1 MVTKDRDNIIKERE
15 RTAKLLVESI
25 VNQIDNSFLG
35 GEITEE
41 KLTKLS
47 KSLKYSDGGYAFIS
61 SIDGRVII
69 HPIKPDLNQKN
80 MLSNPKSY
88 IRNTFNEF
96 IKLAKNKGEGFVS
109 YQWPLPNSGKLEHKT
124 SYIKRTSTRPWFVG
138 VGVYRSDVDK
148 VYKQQLYESL
158 SIIAIAIVVLA
169 FVSIMISKSI
179 TRPLLEIAC
188 AIKRTA
194 NEKNFSININS
205 TGSNELSVAA
215 QSFDCMSKNISNI
228 ICDVNSSTD
237 TLAAQ
242 AEELATITSQIQFG
256 TSEQLKNAQSICRQA
271 ESLDEHTIAS
281 SQKVAQALTEI
292 LSAND
297 SAKMAN
303 DAIAANVDVA
313 EALSKQ
319 ATKAVST
326 ISKLQAS
333 SLSIEGILEV
343 ITQIADQTN
352 LLALNAAIEAARAG
366 EQGRGFSVV
375 ATEVRVL
382 ASKTQESAGM
392 IKELI
397 SKLQRDV
404 QSSVNAMNTCQE
416 YTVSSIEQAT
426 ACGLEITSMQK
437 SIDLIQ
443 NITQDL
449 MGTSARQCSHVE
461 TIKSDINGIIAIAEQ
476 TNNGALQTNSSS
488 ENLSQLAQSLNQL
501 VGTFKYTPKTKL

>member
-1 MVTKDRDNIIKERE
+1 
-15 RTAKLLVESI
+15 
-25 VNQIDNSFLG
+25 
-35 GEITEE
+35 
-41 KLTKLS
+41 
-47 KSLKYSDGGYAFIS
+47 
-61 SIDGRVII
+61 
-69 HPIKPDLNQKN
+69 
-80 MLSNPKSY
+80 
-88 IRNTFNEF
+88 
-96 IKLAKNKGEGFVS
+96 
-109 YQWPLPNSGKLEHKT
+109 
-124 SYIKRTSTRPWFVG
+124 
-138 VGVYRSDVDK
+138 
-148 VYKQQLYESL
+148 
-158 SIIAIAIVVLA
+158 
-169 FVSIMISKSI
+169 
-179 TRPLLEIAC
+179 
-188 AIKRTA
+188 
-194 NEKNFSININS
+194 
-205 TGSNELSVAA
+205 
-215 QSFDCMSKNISNI
+215 MSKNISNI